1 MGKKGI
7 GYFRYIGRALATQRI
22 DIGDKPTAD
31 HASEL
36 VTPLIE
42 EFAAGRLASLDIVY
56 AKFNSPL
63 STPPTLLT
71 VLPVQTPERPK
82 GGVRPDYILK
92 PGADEILEQLL
103 PLYVRNLVYRGL
115 VETAASEHG
124 ARRTAMKSATDNAG
138 RDLRSAEA
146 HLQPAAPGGDHPG
159 NRGDSGRSGG
169 AGRIDVE
176 GDSRRSLRGGH
187 KAQPEAANICGGNS
201 LH

>member
-1 MGKKGI
+1 
-7 GYFRYIGRALATQRI
+7 
-22 DIGDKPTAD
+22 
-31 HASEL
+31 

-82 GGVRPDYILK
+82 GGVQPDYILK
-92 PGADEILEQLL
+92 PGAEEILEQLL

-138 RDLRSAEA
+138 EIYDLLKRTYNRQRQAAITQEIAEIV
-146 HLQPAAPGGDHPG
+146 
-159 NRGDSGRSGG
+159 GG
-169 AGRIDVE
+169 AAALE
-176 GDSRRSLRGGH
+176 G
-187 KAQPEAANICGGNS
+187 
-201 LH
+201 